1 MRPQSAY
8 SNRPPEIAPGEKIIA
23 AASYLT
29 TGIIGFLWVIIS
41 HVTGS
46 KIKSFLR
53 YNIYQS
59 IFLAVLYYVF
69 NLIMNILV
77 GIVVKVPFI
86 GSLVYS
92 VYFYLFNFKMIMG
105 YSIIDFVIFTAILY
119 LVLTSLS
126 GKISRLPWV
135 SDVVKSML

>member
-8 SNRPPEIAPGEKIIA
+8 SNRAPEIAPGEKIIA

-53 YNIYQS
+53 YHIYQS

-92 VYFYLFNFKMIMG
+92 VYFYLFNFKIIMG

-135 SDVVKSML
+135 SDVIKSML